1 MFDTVI
7 FDCDGTLSD
16 SEYLNNKATAD
27 VLAELG
33 FPRYTVE
40 VSMDKFV
47 GMAMTEVKKFIET
60 EEGRAVPDSFIPDF
74 IDRVAQYQKTGLK
87 PVAGAVEAVTE
98 LVPKY
103 KTCVASNGERS
114 NVISSLEMIGLYDFF
129 GDEKTFTKIQ
139 VARGKPAPDLFLFAA
154 ERLSSDPASCIVI
167 EDSASG
173 VMAGVA
179 AGMYVIGF
187 TGSSHDHNGT
197 AANLK
202 AAGAHTICASWP
214 DILHSINSLT
224 AEEGPVRQSYL
235 PLANR

>member
-1 MFDTVI
+1 MYDTII

-33 FPRYTVE
+33 FPQYTVE
-40 VSMDKFV
+40 VSMEKFV
-47 GMAMTEVKKFIET
+47 GMAMSEVKTFIET
-60 EEGRAVPDSFIPDF
+60 EAGRKLPDHFIAEF
-74 IDRVAQYQKTGLK
+74 INRVAEYQKAGLK

-98 LVPKY
+98 LVGKY

-114 NVISSLEMIGLYDFF
+114 NVINSLIIIALYEFF

-154 ERLSSDPASCIVI
+154 ERLGSDPASCIVI
-167 EDSASG
+167 EDSPSG

-179 AGMYVIGF
+179 AGMHVIGF
-187 TGSSHDHNGT
+187 TGASHDHNG
-197 AANLK
+197 AAAKLK
-202 AAGAHTICASWP
+202 AAGAHTICGSWA

-224 AEEGPVRQSYL
+224 T
-235 PLANR
+235 